1 MTSKAL
7 IRLLVLLAVS
17 AAAGYGLYR
26 YFGASETTTPQFL
39 TATATVKDLEQVVLA
54 TGTLEAVKQVSVGA
68 QVSGRIETLKVDFGD
83 TVKQGD
89 LVAEIDSKTQEN
101 NLKDAQAQLANVLAQ
116 RAAKEAALKQ
126 AELAF
131 ARQKKMLGLN
141 AASREDYEAAEAT
154 LATTRAEITA
164 LDAQIAQ
171 AEISVSTAEL
181 DLGYTK
187 ITAPIDGTVVGV
199 VVEEGQTVN
208 SNQST
213 PTIVKIA
220 RLDMMTVKAEISEAD
235 VIRVKPGLPVYFTIL
250 GDSRTRYEAT
260 LRMVEPAPD
269 SINSDSSTTT
279 SSSSS
284 SSSSTAIYYN
294 GVFDVP
300 NPDGRLRID
309 MTAQVSIVLGAAKG
323 AVTIPVTA
331 LGTPEADG
339 AYMVNVLG
347 ADGTVSARRITTGV
361 EDSTDVEVTEG
372 LAAGE
377 VIVIGDAAA
386 GTSMTIRM
394 PRMGL

>member
-1 MTSKAL
+1 
-7 IRLLVLLAVS
+7 
-17 AAAGYGLYR
+17 
-26 YFGASETTTPQFL
+26 
-39 TATATVKDLEQVVLA
+39 
-54 TGTLEAVKQVSVGA
+54 
-68 QVSGRIETLKVDFGD
+68 
-83 TVKQGD
+83 KQGD

-101 NLKDAQAQLANVLAQ
+101 NLKDAQAQLANVQAQ

-154 LATTRAEITA
+154 LATTRAEIAA

-171 AEISVSTAEL
+171 AQISVSTAEL
-181 DLGYTK
+181 DLGYTR

-339 AYMVNVLG
+339 TYMVNVLG